1 MILTNPCIQCFTKN
15 LRKQEEKRCT
25 HSLVGEYRTQG
36 HIDMPEFF
44 PTKVIPKPVTESLVG
59 EYEDLEH
66 VDLLKFYK
74 VDSKRSTNA

>member
-1 MILTNPCIQCFTKN
+1 
-15 LRKQEEKRCT
+15 
-25 HSLVGEYRTQG
+25 
-36 HIDMPEFF
+36 MPEFF